1 MVFNSKELASSP
13 FRPSAKQLLLPP
25 MENNVEESLSQDL
38 PQALKAANGALLGQ
52 VVLRGWMG
60 VLSEVHLMKLQFSS
74 ELFLI
79 TTLT

>member
-1 MVFNSKELASSP
+1 
-13 FRPSAKQLLLPP
+13 

-38 PQALKAANGALLGQ
+38 PQALKAANEALLGQ

-74 ELFLI
+74 KLFLI